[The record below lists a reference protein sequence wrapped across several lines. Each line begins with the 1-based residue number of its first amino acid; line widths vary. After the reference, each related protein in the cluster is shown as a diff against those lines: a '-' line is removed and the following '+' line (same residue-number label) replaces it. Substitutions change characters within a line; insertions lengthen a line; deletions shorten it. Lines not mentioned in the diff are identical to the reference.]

1 MLTQSLAP
9 RRSRGSGI
17 EGRATALLVCCGL
30 IALLAGCSRASSPKE
45 GTEGTTAAPASTASP
60 APAAEPAEPVAVKP
74 VPEALPSVVARVNG
88 HNITKA
94 DLEKAIRSIENRE
107 GAPVPT
113 AQRDRVFR
121 GVLDELIAY
130 RLLIQESESRKVT
143 VSDDEINARVANIRQ
158 QFPSEDAFKSML
170 AQQKVTLEQVRAD
183 TKQALGVERLV
194 NTQIESKIAVKP
206 EDVAEFY
213 QQNPNEFRVPEQVRA
228 SHILIRVPEGADATT
243 KATALARAQE
253 VLKSAKAGK
262 DFAALAKEYS
272 QDPGSAANGG
282 DLGVFPEGQM
292 VKPFNDVAFS
302 LAPGSISDVVET
314 EFGYHIIKVVQ
325 KQPSRV
331 RTLDE
336 TRPRIE
342 QHLQNVNRQRETQAF
357 VRGLRSKG
365 KVEIF
370 I

>member
-1 MLTQSLAP
+1 MLT
-9 RRSRGSGI
+9 RSHVTGRPCGSGI
-17 EGRATALLVCCGL
+17 TCGAVALRLSV
-30 IALLAGCSRASSPKE
+30 ALMAVLAGCSKASPPTDGS
-45 GTEGTTAAPASTASP
+45 TTTAAPATTTTP
-60 APAAEPAEPVAVKP
+60 APAAEPAPVKP
-74 VPEALPSVVARVNG
+74 VPDQLPDVVARVNG
-88 HNITKA
+88 QNITKA

-130 RLLIQESESRKVT
+130 RLLIQESENRKVA
-143 VSDDEINARVANIRQ
+143 VSEADINARISAIRK
-158 QFPSEDAFKSML
+158 QFPSEDAFKSTL
-170 AQQKVTLEQVRAD
+170 AQQKVTLEQVRTD
-183 TKQALGVERLV
+183 TKQALSVERLV
-194 NTQIESKIAVKP
+194 NAEIEPRIAVKA

-213 QQNPNEFRVPEQVRA
+213 QQNPQEFRVPEQVRA
-228 SHILIRVPEGADATT
+228 SHILIRVPQGADATA
-243 KATALARAQE
+243 KAAALARAQE
-253 VLKSAKAGK
+253 VLKSARAGK
-262 DFAALAKEYS
+262 DFAALAKEHS
-272 QDPGSAANGG
+272 QDPGSAAAGG
-282 DLGVFPEGQM
+282 DLGVFPQGQM
-292 VKPFNDVAFS
+292 VQPFNDVAFK

-325 KQPSRV
+325 KEPSRV

-342 QHLQNVNRQRETQAF
+342 QHLQNVNRQRETQVF
-357 VRGLRSKG
+357 VRNLRSKG